1 VLPYSEV
8 FMSFGTFGLHPTLL
22 GAIHT
27 LGYIDPTPIQKA
39 AIPAILTG
47 RDLIG
52 CAQTGTGKTAAYLLP
67 LLHRLLH
74 DAARGPRVLI
84 VLPTREL
91 AVQVDAHRR
100 ELTSHTALRGTV
112 IHGGVPF
119 APQAHAL
126 RANVDVVAA
135 TPGRLL
141 DHLARHS
148 AWCAR
153 VQVLVLDEAD
163 RMLDMGFLPDL
174 RKILSYLP
182 QPHQTL
188 LFSATLPPA
197 IAALAE
203 EMLRAPQTVAVG
215 SQSAP
220 PARLAHTVYPVSP
233 PHKTALLLALLAR
246 PSMGGVLVF
255 TRTKH
260 RADRLTHALNGAGFR
275 VTCLHGDRTQ
285 HQRLQALEGFRC
297 GTHQIM
303 VATDIAARGLDI
315 ERISHVVNYDVPGCP
330 EDYVHRVGRTARA
343 GAEGEALTLMTPA
356 ETDQMHG
363 IERWLGRTLP
373 LEVWPEFTDTVLTAA
388 PVSSGGPRRAS
399 STVRHFRPRRRT
411 AMPRSGR

>member
-1 VLPYSEV
+1 
-8 FMSFGTFGLHPTLL
+8 MSFDTFGLHSTLL
-22 GAIHT
+22 RAIHT
-27 LGYIDPTPIQKA
+27 LGYTDPTPIQQA

-52 CAQTGTGKTAAYLLP
+52 CAQTGTGKTAAFLLP
-67 LLHRLLH
+67 ILHRLLH
-74 DAARGPRVLI
+74 HATRGPRALI
-84 VLPTREL
+84 VVPTREL
-91 AVQVDAHRR
+91 AVQVDAHRQ
-100 ELTSHTALRGTV
+100 ELTSHTVLRGAA
-112 IHGGVPF
+112 IYGGAPF

-141 DHLARHS
+141 DHLARQS

-153 VQVLVLDEAD
+153 VQVVVLDEAD

-174 RKILSYLP
+174 RRILSYLP
-182 QPHQTL
+182 QQRQTL

-197 IAALAE
+197 IATLAR
-203 EMLRAPQTVAVG
+203 EMLCAPMTVEVG
-215 SQSAP
+215 SQSTP

-246 PSMGGVLVF
+246 PSMAGVLVF

-260 RADRLTHALNGAGFR
+260 RADRLTHTLNGAGFR

-285 HQRLQALEGFRC
+285 QQRLQALEGFRR
-297 GTHQIM
+297 GTHQIL
-303 VATDIAARGLDI
+303 VATDIAARGLDV

-343 GAEGEALTLMTPA
+343 GAEGQALTLMTPA
-356 ETDQMHG
+356 ETVQMRG
-363 IERWLGRTLP
+363 IERWLGQTLP
-373 LEVWPEFTDTVLTAA
+373 QEVWPEYSGGALTAT
-388 PVSSGGPRRAS
+388 PVSSGGLRRTA
-399 STVRHFRPRRRT
+399 STVRRFRPRLRSTMR
-411 AMPRSGR
+411 RSGR

>member
-1 VLPYSEV
+1 
-8 FMSFGTFGLHPTLL
+8 MSFNTFGLHPTLL
-22 GAIHT
+22 RAIQT

-39 AIPAILTG
+39 AIPAILAG

-67 LLHRLLH
+67 VLHRFLH
-74 DAARGPRVLI
+74 NPTPGPRALI

-100 ELTSHTALRGTV
+100 ELASRTALRGTA

-119 APQAHAL
+119 APQAHTL
-126 RANVDVVAA
+126 RAQVDVVAA

-141 DHLARHS
+141 DHLSRHS

-174 RKILSYLP
+174 RRILSYFP
-182 QPHQTL
+182 QPRQTL
-188 LFSATLPPA
+188 LLSATLPPA

-203 EMLRAPQTVAVG
+203 EMLCDPLSVAVG
-215 SQSAP
+215 SQSTP

-233 PHKTALLLALLAR
+233 PHKTALLMALLAR
-246 PSMGGVLVF
+246 PAMSGVLVF

-260 RADRLTHALNGAGFR
+260 RADRLTHTLNGAGFR
-275 VTCLHGDRTQ
+275 VSCLHGDRTQ
-285 HQRLQALEGFRC
+285 HQRLEALEGFRR
-297 GTHQIM
+297 GMHQIL
-303 VATDIAARGLDI
+303 VATDLAARGLDV
-315 ERISHVVNYDVPGCP
+315 ERISHVVNYDMPGCP

-356 ETDQMHG
+356 DTAQMRS
-363 IERWLGRTLP
+363 IERWLGQTLP
-373 LEVWPEFTDTVLTAA
+373 LEVWPEYTDATVTVA
-388 PVSSGGPRRAS
+388 PVSSSAPRRPS
-399 STVRHFRPRRRT
+399 STVRHFRPSRRM
-411 AMPRSGR
+411 AIPRSGR

>member
-1 VLPYSEV
+1 
-8 FMSFGTFGLHPTLL
+8 MSFDTFGLHPTLL
-22 GAIHT
+22 RAIEA
-27 LGYIDPTPIQKA
+27 LGYTDPTPIQQA
-39 AIPAILTG
+39 AIPAILAG
-47 RDLIG
+47 RDVIG

-67 LLHRLLH
+67 VLHRLLQN
-74 DAARGPRVLI
+74 AAPGPRALI

-91 AVQVDAHRR
+91 AVQVDTHRWD
-100 ELTSHTALRGTV
+100 LASQTGLRGTA

-119 APQAHAL
+119 APQAHTL
-126 RANVDVVAA
+126 RAKVDVVAA

-141 DHLARHS
+141 DHLSRQS

-174 RKILSYLP
+174 RRILAYFP
-182 QPHQTL
+182 QQRQTL
-188 LFSATLPPA
+188 LLSATIPPA

-203 EMLRAPQTVAVG
+203 EMLCDPLTVAVG
-215 SQSAP
+215 SQSTP

-233 PHKTALLLALLAR
+233 PHKTALLMALLAR
-246 PSMGGVLVF
+246 PTMAGVLVF

-260 RADRLTHALNGAGFR
+260 RADRLTHTLNGAGFG

-285 HQRLQALEGFRC
+285 QQRLQALEGFRR
-297 GTHQIM
+297 GTYQIL
-303 VATDIAARGLDI
+303 VATDLAARGLDI

-356 ETDQMHG
+356 ETAQIRG
-363 IERWLGRTLP
+363 IERWLGQTLP
-373 LEVWPEFTDTVLTAA
+373 LEVWPQYTDAAVTAA
-388 PVSSGGPRRAS
+388 PVSSWAPHRPS
-399 STVRHFRPRRRT
+399 STVRHFRPRRRM
-411 AMPRSGR
+411 AIPRPGR

>member
-1 VLPYSEV
+1 
-8 FMSFGTFGLHPTLL
+8 MSFDTFGLHRTLL
-22 GAIHT
+22 RAIQT
-27 LGYIDPTPIQKA
+27 LGYTDPTPIQQA
-39 AIPAILTG
+39 AIPAVFTG
-47 RDLIG
+47 RDVIG

-67 LLHRLLH
+67 VLHRLLQN
-74 DAARGPRVLI
+74 ATPGPRVLV

-91 AVQVDAHRR
+91 AVQVDTQRR
-100 ELTSHTALRGTV
+100 ELTSRTSLRGTA

-148 AWCAR
+148 AWCDR

-174 RKILSYLP
+174 RRILSYFP
-182 QPHQTL
+182 QQRQTL
-188 LFSATLPPA
+188 LLSATLPPA

-203 EMLRAPQTVAVG
+203 EMLDDPLTVAVG
-215 SQSAP
+215 SQSTP

-233 PHKTALLLALLAR
+233 PHKTALLMALLAR
-246 PSMGGVLVF
+246 PAVAGVLVF

-260 RADRLTHALNGAGFR
+260 RADRLTHTLDGAGFR

-285 HQRLQALEGFRC
+285 PQRLQALEGFRR
-297 GTHQIM
+297 GTYQIL
-303 VATDIAARGLDI
+303 VATDLAARGLDI

-343 GAEGEALTLMTPA
+343 GADGEALTLMTPA
-356 ETDQMHG
+356 ETAQMRG
-363 IERWLGRTLP
+363 IERWLGQTLP
-373 LEVWPEFTDTVLTAA
+373 LEVMPEYSDT
-388 PVSSGGPRRAS
+388 PVTVTLLSSRAHHRPS
-399 STVRHFRPRRRT
+399 STVRHFGPRRRM
-411 AMPRSGR
+411 AIPRSSR

>member
-1 VLPYSEV
+1 
-8 FMSFGTFGLHPTLL
+8 MSFDRFGLHPTLL
-22 GAIHT
+22 RAIHT
-27 LGYIDPTPIQKA
+27 LGYTDPTPIQKA

-67 LLHRLLH
+67 VLHRFLH
-74 DAARGPRVLI
+74 NTTRGPRALI

-91 AVQVDAHRR
+91 AVQVDAHRQ
-100 ELTSHTALRGTV
+100 ELTSHTSLRGAA

-119 APQAHAL
+119 APQAYAL

-174 RKILSYLP
+174 RRILSYLP
-182 QPHQTL
+182 RQHQTL

-203 EMLRAPQTVAVG
+203 EMLGAPLTVAVG
-215 SQSAP
+215 SQSTP
-220 PARLAHTVYPVSP
+220 PARLTHTVYPVSP

-246 PSMGGVLVF
+246 PAMAGVLVF

-260 RADRLTHALNGAGFR
+260 RADQLTHTLNGAGLR
-275 VTCLHGDRTQ
+275 VTCLHGNRTQ
-285 HQRLQALEGFRC
+285 QQRLRALESFRR
-297 GTHQIM
+297 GTHQIL
-303 VATDIAARGLDI
+303 VATDIAARGLDV

-343 GAEGEALTLMTPA
+343 GGEGAALTLMTPA
-356 ETDQMHG
+356 ETAQIRG
-363 IERWLGRTLP
+363 IERWLGQTLP
-373 LEVWPEFTDTVLTAA
+373 LEVWPEYTDAALTTAS
-388 PVSSGGPRRAS
+388 VSSGGPRRGS
-399 STVRHFRPRRRT
+399 STVRHFRPSRRT
-411 AMPRSGR
+411 AIPRSGR

>member
-1 VLPYSEV
+1 
-8 FMSFGTFGLHPTLL
+8 MSFDTFGLHRTLL
-22 GAIHT
+22 RAIQT
-27 LGYIDPTPIQKA
+27 LGYTDPTPIQQA
-39 AIPAILTG
+39 AIPAVFTG
-47 RDLIG
+47 RDVIG

-67 LLHRLLH
+67 VLHRLLQN
-74 DAARGPRVLI
+74 ATPGPRVLV

-91 AVQVDAHRR
+91 AVQVDTQRR
-100 ELTSHTALRGTV
+100 ELTSRTSLRGTA

-141 DHLARHS
+141 DHLARYS
-148 AWCAR
+148 AWCHR

-174 RKILSYLP
+174 RRILSYFP
-182 QPHQTL
+182 QQRQTL
-188 LFSATLPPA
+188 LLSATLPPA

-203 EMLRAPQTVAVG
+203 EMLCDPLTVAVG
-215 SQSAP
+215 SQSTP

-233 PHKTALLLALLAR
+233 PHKTALLMALLAR
-246 PSMGGVLVF
+246 PAVAGVLVF

-260 RADRLTHALNGAGFR
+260 RADRLTHTLDGAGFR

-285 HQRLQALEGFRC
+285 PQRLQALEGFRR
-297 GTHQIM
+297 GAYQIL
-303 VATDIAARGLDI
+303 VATDLAARGLDI

-343 GAEGEALTLMTPA
+343 GADGEALTLMTPA
-356 ETDQMHG
+356 ETVQMRG
-363 IERWLGRTLP
+363 IERWLGQTLP
-373 LEVWPEFTDTVLTAA
+373 LEVWPEYTDAAVTAA
-388 PVSSGGPRRAS
+388 PVSSWASRHPS
-399 STVRHFRPRRRT
+399 STVRHFRPRRRM
-411 AMPRSGR
+411 AIPRSGR

>member
-1 VLPYSEV
+1 
-8 FMSFGTFGLHPTLL
+8 MSFDTFGLHPTLL
-22 GAIHT
+22 RAIEA
-27 LGYIDPTPIQKA
+27 LGYTDPTPIQQA
-39 AIPAILTG
+39 AIPAILAG
-47 RDLIG
+47 RDVIG

-67 LLHRLLH
+67 VLHRLLQN
-74 DAARGPRVLI
+74 AAPGPRALI

-91 AVQVDAHRR
+91 AVQVDTHRWD
-100 ELTSHTALRGTV
+100 LASQTGLRGTA

-119 APQAHAL
+119 APQAHTL
-126 RANVDVVAA
+126 RAKVDVVAA

-141 DHLARHS
+141 DHLSRQS

-174 RKILSYLP
+174 RRILAYFP
-182 QPHQTL
+182 QQRQTL
-188 LFSATLPPA
+188 LLSATIPPA

-203 EMLRAPQTVAVG
+203 EMLCNPLTVAVG
-215 SQSAP
+215 SQSTP

-233 PHKTALLLALLAR
+233 PHKTALLMALLAR
-246 PSMGGVLVF
+246 PTMAGVLVF

-260 RADRLTHALNGAGFR
+260 RADRLTHTLNGAGFG

-285 HQRLQALEGFRC
+285 QQRLQALEGFRR
-297 GTHQIM
+297 GTYQIL
-303 VATDIAARGLDI
+303 VATDLAARGLDI

-356 ETDQMHG
+356 ETAQIRG
-363 IERWLGRTLP
+363 IERWLGQTLP
-373 LEVWPEFTDTVLTAA
+373 LEVWPQYTDAAVTAA
-388 PVSSGGPRRAS
+388 PVSSWAPHRPS
-399 STVRHFRPRRRT
+399 STVRHFRPRRRM
-411 AMPRSGR
+411 AIPRSGR

>member
-1 VLPYSEV
+1 
-8 FMSFGTFGLHPTLL
+8 MSFDTFGLHPTLL
-22 GAIHT
+22 RAIRT
-27 LGYIDPTPIQKA
+27 LGYTDPTPIQKA

-52 CAQTGTGKTAAYLLP
+52 CAQTGTGKTAAFLLP
-67 LLHRLLH
+67 VLHRFLH
-74 DAARGPRVLI
+74 NPTRGPRALI

-100 ELTSHTALRGTV
+100 QLASHTSLRGAV

-153 VQVLVLDEAD
+153 LQVLVLDEAD

-174 RKILSYLP
+174 RRILSYLP
-182 QPHQTL
+182 QSRQTL
-188 LFSATLPPA
+188 LLSATLPPA
-197 IAALAE
+197 IVALAE
-203 EMLRAPQTVAVG
+203 EMLCAPLTVAVG
-215 SQSAP
+215 SQSSP
-220 PARLAHTVYPVSP
+220 PARLTHTVYPVSP
-233 PHKTALLLALLAR
+233 LHKTALLLALLAR
-246 PSMGGVLVF
+246 PAMAGVLVF

-260 RADRLTHALNGAGFR
+260 RADRLTHTLNGAGFR

-285 HQRLQALEGFRC
+285 QQRLQALESFRR
-297 GTHQIM
+297 GTHRIL
-303 VATDIAARGLDI
+303 VATDIAARGLDV
-315 ERISHVVNYDVPGCP
+315 ERISHVVNYDVPGCA

-356 ETDQMHG
+356 ETAQMRG
-363 IERWLGRTLP
+363 IERWLGQALP
-373 LEVWPEFTDTVLTAA
+373 LEVWPEYTDAALTTAS
-388 PVSSGGPRRAS
+388 VSSAGPRRAA
-399 STVRHFRPRRRT
+399 STVRHFRPSRR
-411 AMPRSGR
+411 AAIPRAAR

>member
-1 VLPYSEV
+1 
-8 FMSFGTFGLHPTLL
+8 MSFDTFGLHPALL
-22 GAIHT
+22 RAIHT
-27 LGYIDPTPIQKA
+27 LGYTDPTPIQKA

-52 CAQTGTGKTAAYLLP
+52 CAQTGTGKTAAFLLP
-67 LLHRLLH
+67 VLHRFLH
-74 DAARGPRVLI
+74 NPTRGPRALI

-100 ELTSHTALRGTV
+100 QLASHTSLRGAV

-174 RKILSYLP
+174 RRILSYLP
-182 QPHQTL
+182 QPRQTL

-197 IAALAE
+197 IAALAKE
-203 EMLRAPQTVAVG
+203 LLGAPLTVEVG
-215 SQSAP
+215 SQSTP

-233 PHKTALLLALLAR
+233 PHKNALLLALLAR
-246 PSMGGVLVF
+246 PSMAGVLVF

-260 RADRLTHALNGAGFR
+260 RADRLTHTLNGAGFR
-275 VTCLHGDRTQ
+275 VACLHGDRTQ
-285 HQRLQALEGFRC
+285 HQRLQALEGFRR

-303 VATDIAARGLDI
+303 VATDIAARGLDV

-356 ETDQMHG
+356 ETAQMRG
-363 IERWLGRTLP
+363 IERWLGQTLP
-373 LEVWPEFTDTVLTAA
+373 LEVWPEFTDATLTAA
-388 PVSSGGPRRAS
+388 PVSRAAPRRVS
-399 STVRHFRPRRRT
+399 STVRHFRPRRRS
-411 AMPRSGR
+411 AIPRSRR